1 MIFFCKKI
9 GDFESLSPWSY
20 REASTM
26 TILLVLFTFF
36 TVIYLM
42 NLFIGLL
49 NMAIEDYN
57 KYEEF
62 LLQKAKVIYLIMMII
77 LDLL

>member
-1 MIFFCKKI
+1 
-9 GDFESLSPWSY
+9 
-20 REASTM
+20 M
-26 TILLVLFTFF
+26 TIILTLFTFF

-49 NMAIEDYN
+49 NIAIEDYN

-62 LLQKAKVIYLIMMII
+62 LLQKAKVFILIVILIYI
-77 LDLL
+77 LF

>member
-1 MIFFCKKI
+1 
-9 GDFESLSPWSY
+9 
-20 REASTM
+20 M
-26 TILLVLFTFF
+26 TLLLCVFTFF

-49 NMAIEDYN
+49 NIAIDDYN

-62 LLQKAKVIYLIMMII
+62 LLKKAKVKFLVIQYIKLI
-77 LDLL
+77 

>member
-1 MIFFCKKI
+1 
-9 GDFESLSPWSY
+9 
-20 REASTM
+20 M
-26 TILLVLFTFF
+26 TLLLCVFTFF

-49 NMAIEDYN
+49 SNAIEDFN

-62 LLQKAKVIYLIMMII
+62 LLLKAQVSI
-77 LDLL
+77 LFKL

>member
-1 MIFFCKKI
+1 
-9 GDFESLSPWSY
+9 
-20 REASTM
+20 
-26 TILLVLFTFF
+26 
-36 TVIYLM
+36 M

-62 LLQKAKVIYLIMMII
+62 LLQKAKVFIFNYNDII
-77 LDLL
+77 LDLLNLFD

>member
-1 MIFFCKKI
+1 MIFFCKTI
-9 GDFESLSPWSY
+9 GDSESLSPWSY

>member
-1 MIFFCKKI
+1 MILTLNEII
-9 GDFESLSPWSY
+9 GDSGSLSSWTYQENP
-20 REASTM
+20 TM
-26 TILLVLFTFF
+26 TFLLFVFTFF

-49 NMAIEDYN
+49 SNAIEDYN

-62 LLQKAKVIYLIMMII
+62 LLLKAKVFFKFKSMY
-77 LDLL
+77 

>member
-1 MIFFCKKI
+1 MTFLFF
-9 GDFESLSPWSY
+9 
-20 REASTM
+20 
-26 TILLVLFTFF
+26 VFTFF

-49 NMAIEDYN
+49 SNAIEDFN

-62 LLQKAKVIYLIMMII
+62 LLLKAQVSI
-77 LDLL
+77 LFKL

>member
-1 MIFFCKKI
+1 MILILNEILI
-9 GDFESLSPWSY
+9 GDSGSLSSWTYQENP
-20 REASTM
+20 TM
-26 TILLVLFTFF
+26 TFLLFVFTFF

-49 NMAIEDYN
+49 SNAIEDYN

-62 LLQKAKVIYLIMMII
+62 LLLKAKVIF
-77 LDLL
+77 

>member
-1 MIFFCKKI
+1 
-9 GDFESLSPWSY
+9 
-20 REASTM
+20 M
-26 TILLVLFTFF
+26 TLLLCVFTFF

-49 NMAIEDYN
+49 SNEIENFN

-62 LLQKAKVIYLIMMII
+62 LLLKAQVSI
-77 LDLL
+77 LFKL